1 MTIAQDIQLLSTS
14 ARVELFELDSTA
26 QGGGVLRFHNGLN
39 GLLQPV
45 IWQGLSYTPGPI
57 EATGFEYS
65 GQGQAPRPRLK
76 VANVNGLM
84 GALVRET
91 GDLLGAKLTRR
102 RTLAKYLDA
111 ENYPQRRNL
120 LTYSEALLA
129 GGGWTIYGLSG
140 VSASIFDPKGGTS
153 AFEFSCTLPGVFT
166 SHYINKVVASASP
179 GSGTQMTF
187 SMYVK
192 CSDEITFAALA
203 FINNGQGFS
212 SNIFAYYDLIGMT
225 ANKTTATAADI
236 VDIGGGWRRISITAN
251 TTGAGGVQVRC
262 GTATSITTMAHTAVG
277 GERLYMY
284 GAQLE
289 IGPMS
294 DYQPVG
300 ASFSRNPHADPTQGF
315 ADDIFYIERKAS
327 ENKMLI
333 EFELATAYD
342 VRGVNIPSR
351 PFVQNACPWR
361 YRVNDGISS
370 ACNYNGTR
378 YFDES
383 DNPVASLSLDKCGKR
398 ESSCTLRFG
407 NVRLPFGGF
416 PGAGLTR

>member
-1 MTIAQDIQLLSTS
+1 MTIAQDIQLLAPS

-129 GGGWTIYGLSG
+129 GGGWTVTSLNG
-140 VSASIFDPKGGTS
+140 VASSIFDPKGGTS
-153 AFEFSCTLPGVFT
+153 AFEFSCALPGVST
-166 SHYINKVVASASP
+166 PRNINKLITSASP
-179 GSGTQMTF
+179 GAGSLVTF

-192 CSDEITFAALA
+192 AGEITFAAL
-203 FINNGQGFS
+203 GLLTTGGVFS
-212 SNIFAYYDLIGMT
+212 QNTFAYFDLIGLT
-225 ANKTTATAADI
+225 ANKTIATAADI
-236 VDIGGGWRRISITAN
+236 VDVGGGWRRISITCT
-251 TTGAGGVQVRC
+251 TTGAGDVRVRC
-262 GTATSITTMAHTAVG
+262 DPAISLNAATHAAAG
-277 GERLYMY
+277 GERIYMY

-370 ACNYNGTR
+370 ACSYTGTK